1 MEKIRQALPVD
12 VSRVAEIIITNYRIN
27 FYPFFQNDVYYYKE
41 LNVLDMALEYSKDEK
56 TLKNTYVF
64 DDGAVKGILRL
75 NGNEIEKLFVEPNF
89 QNQGIGA
96 ELLRFAVDV
105 KKAKFLWVLEYN
117 KRAIAFYERNGFKLN
132 GEKKIEDECVPLL
145 KMTV

>member
-1 MEKIRQALPVD
+1 
-12 VSRVAEIIITNYRIN
+12 
-27 FYPFFQNDVYYYKE
+27 
-41 LNVLDMALEYSKDEK
+41 MALEYSKGEK

-117 KRAIAFYERNGFKLN
+117 KRAIAFYERNGFKLDV
-132 GEKKIEDECVPLL
+132 EKKIEDECVPLL